1 MKKSMRYSF
10 MQIILFTAILFVA
23 QSANALTVNVIQ
35 DSGNFIDSSQSGA
48 GALDL
53 AVDFDYNQPVI
64 FNITL
69 DNAERGSPVDFSG
82 VIQNL
87 SPYPWQ
93 SFKFSLSD
101 GATFSDTSDITPY
114 TADLGDVMT
123 IANMVTINFANI
135 NEEQGFEFGTITPW
149 SIDLASLESDNSFN
163 LVLEPS
169 AVPVPSALW
178 LLVTG
183 IFGLVVGRRKK
194 SEYGL

>member
-87 SPYPWQ
+87 TPYPWQ

-135 NEEQGFEFGTITPW
+135 DEEQGFEFGTITPW
-149 SIDLASLESDNSFN
+149 SIDLASLESDDSFN

-183 IFGLVVGRRKK
+183 VFGLVVGRRKK
-194 SEYGL
+194 SEYGP